1 MPVGD
6 PSVLDSALS
15 KILEQGVTGALLVI
29 LLLAIG
35 YLQRKRDSDAEAR
48 LKEARETLVTAA
60 ETNRVLSGIKDTL
73 GGVAQSLN
81 FLTVTVQTIDGNARS
96 ALASQTDRDQRVER
110 MIEANGDVIRDIQ
123 AAAERNKGLIER
135 AVSALEGRGR

>member
-1 MPVGD
+1 M
-6 PSVLDSALS
+6 LDSALS